1 MGEMDRVL
9 YSMYNTFGKSFR
21 NVQEKVLKVQYSHKS
36 ALLSPLAGCMFSCQ
50 KPDTCPSTCTIYT
63 YPTRY
68 LHNII
73 TISTKYT
80 STLVPPGVLSTVSTH
95 YISTLSPVGSRVL
108 VPESHHVSQLVNH
121 NPELVAVLPDRYG
134 LK

>member
-36 ALLSPLAGCMFSCQ
+36 ALLSPLAGCVFSCQ
-50 KPDTCPSTCTIYT
+50 KPATCPSTCTIYT
-63 YPTRY
+63 YTLSTQYHNNIYKIYQHSCPTRC
-68 LHNII
+68 
-73 TISTKYT
+73 TIYSIY
-80 STLVPPGVLSTVSTH
+80 
-95 YISTLSPVGSRVL
+95 TLSPVGSRVL

-121 NPELVAVLPDRYG
+121 DPELVTILPDRYG